1 MDEQKDAS
9 SNSSNSST
17 GPATPRFHSHHSETT
32 RLCTQVNAELFDA
45 TNPRIHRDI
54 IRIIAQYLDA
64 QGYTSTKVTLYDEA
78 NVKQQQENNYISDVV
93 RLRAAILDGEWDE
106 ADRICASA
114 YLKDKKHILYSV
126 YKQQY
131 LELIDDNESQKA
143 FTTLT
148 KHLKPLESQQAFQ
161 GEFRDLCYLLTT
173 KAIQDAPAFRNW
185 DGIASSREKL
195 AEYLQNILEYEI
207 VGRENEQQLLRPNR
221 LVTLLR
227 QAVAYQIESCQYHAE
242 SIPLVS
248 SLLSDYAPVVV
259 PNTEQRAFVGH
270 LGNVKCT
277 EYVGAHGNFVA
288 SGSSD
293 NTIRIW
299 DTESSECLATLRGH
313 TSRIWDICVDRMGTT
328 LISASG
334 DCTVKIWDIHDL
346 HKPQCTATIPTSRLD
361 SSASSNTT
369 NVSAGVGQ
377 GGGGD
382 IYSVSLTPLESHII
396 MAGYDRTIRLYDR
409 VTGRV
414 VQTLH
419 GHDLSVAQ
427 AVANPL
433 GNLIISGSKDQTIRF
448 WDTIS
453 GTCVKSLRSHLGEVT
468 SVATSDSG
476 MLLLSSSK
484 DNSNRLWDLRSLK
497 RLRRYK
503 GHQNTSKNFI
513 RSDFIGDSLVVGGSE
528 DGMVYIWDRESTS
541 VVQRLDGHKGIVYE
555 AKWNPKRGILC
566 SASDDW
572 TLKTWWFDPANT
584 TAAAAVA
591 ASGSS

>member
-1 MDEQKDAS
+1 MERPNDK
-9 SNSSNSST
+9 N
-17 GPATPRFHSHHSETT
+17 PKFHSHHNEVT
-32 RLCTQVNAELFDA
+32 RLCTEASAELFDES
-45 TNPRIHRDI
+45 NPRIHRDI
-54 IRIIAQYLDA
+54 IRIIAQYLDT

-78 NVKQQQENNYISDVV
+78 NVKQQRENNYISDVV

-106 ADRICASA
+106 VDRICAST
-114 YLKDKKHILYSV
+114 YLKDKKHILYNV

-148 KHLKPLESQQAFQ
+148 KHLKPLESQQSFQ

-195 AEYLQNILEYEI
+195 AEYLQNILEFEI
-207 VGRENEQQLLRPNR
+207 VGRENEQQPLKPNR
-221 LVTLLR
+221 LVALLR
-227 QAVAYQIESCQYHAE
+227 QAVAYQIESCQYHSE

-259 PNTEQRAFVGH
+259 PNTEQQSFVGH

-277 EYVGAHGNFVA
+277 QYVGPYGNFIA

-346 HKPQCTATIPTSRLD
+346 HKPQCTATIATD
-361 SSASSNTT
+361 SL
-369 NVSAGVGQ
+369 VGQ
-377 GGGGD
+377 EGGGGANGGGHGGD
-382 IYSVSLTPLESHII
+382 VYSVSLNPLESHII

-414 VQTLH
+414 VQTFH

-528 DGMVYIWDRESTS
+528 DGMVYIWDRESTNII
-541 VVQRLDGHKGIVYE
+541 QRLDGHKGIVYE
-555 AKWNPKRGILC
+555 AKWSPKRGILC

-572 TLKTWWFDPANT
+572 TIKTWWFDPNDNNSSI
-584 TAAAAVA
+584 TA
-591 ASGSS
+591 